1 MKQLETFLK
10 LIIIGIFTALIR
22 AYGQGFIPIVEEPLL
37 WPSIFVDGGIQFL
50 GFLVFG
56 SVFYTAIAA
65 LFLLMDKN
73 MKGKRIFK
81 GLKFS
86 LFLII
91 IWTAYL
97 LEPLPH
103 VTVTDM
109 IAYPLVDGMAL
120 LFLGILSGLLLGT
133 RDKEIAAV
141 EGEDYSAVKAVDS
154 SKTNE
159 LGTIVDNILSLAEED
174 IEGQAVELKQS
185 VTLTQDQDNEEE
197 FQEKEEEDDDA
208 LNMGKAKER
217 KESKHKF
224 SPLNVII
231 IGLVFFLVRIAM
243 YKYFSIYSY
252 FGTHAVETLVW
263 AVLTGLAIGVVYEM
277 TTGYICRK
285 TWYLRFLIFG
295 AVFLAVLLIGF
306 NGFMPL
312 IYRRDVVDLAIRT
325 IGDVA
330 AIIVA
335 GGICMLF
342 DFKRNISKASKETF
356 QK

>member
-10 LIIIGIFTALIR
+10 LIIIGILTALVR
-22 AYGQGFIPIVEEPLL
+22 AYGQGFIPIIEEPLF

-50 GFLVFG
+50 GFIVFG

-65 LFLLMDKN
+65 LFLLMNKN
-73 MKGKRIFK
+73 MKGRRFFK

-109 IAYPLVDGMAL
+109 IAYPLVDGAAL
-120 LFLGILSGLLLGT
+120 LILGILSGLLIGT
-133 RDKEIAAV
+133 KGKNTLEVEADQRDEMD
-141 EGEDYSAVKAVDS
+141 EEN
-154 SKTNE
+154 SKINE
-159 LGTIVDNILSLAEED
+159 LGSIVDNILSLEEEEL
-174 IEGQAVELKQS
+174 EGQSVELKEA
-185 VTLTQDQDNEEE
+185 VTLTQDNEEE
-197 FQEKEEEDDDA
+197 IQDMMKENYLKVSE
-208 LNMGKAKER
+208 GVKKKR
-217 KESKHKF
+217 SKRKF

-231 IGLVFFLVRIAM
+231 IGLIFFLVRIAM

-252 FGTHAVETLVW
+252 FGTHAVETLIW
-263 AVLTGLAIGVVYEM
+263 ALLTGLAIGVVYEM
-277 TTGYICRK
+277 TTRYICRK

-295 AVFLAVLLIGF
+295 AVFLSVILIGF

-312 IYRRDVVDLAIRT
+312 IYRRDMSDLALRT

-330 AIIVA
+330 AVILA
-335 GGICMLF
+335 GGICLLF
-342 DFKRNISKASKETF
+342 DFRKNIGKPLK
-356 QK
+356 

>member
-10 LIIIGIFTALIR
+10 LIIIGILTALVR
-22 AYGQGFIPIVEEPLL
+22 AYGQGFIPIIEEPLL
-37 WPSIFVDGGIQFL
+37 WPSIFVEGGIQFL
-50 GFLVFG
+50 GFIVFG

-65 LFLLMDKN
+65 LFLLMNKN
-73 MKGKRIFK
+73 MKGRSFFK

-109 IAYPLVDGMAL
+109 IAYPLVDGVAL
-120 LFLGILSGLLLGT
+120 LILGVLSGLLLGT
-133 RDKEIAAV
+133 KEKGTLEV
-141 EGEDYSAVKAVDS
+141 EADQSDEMDEES
-154 SKTNE
+154 SKINE
-159 LGTIVDNILSLAEED
+159 LGSIVDNILSLEEEE
-174 IEGQAVELKQS
+174 IEGQAVELKEA
-185 VTLTQDQDNEEE
+185 VTLTQDNEEE
-197 FQEKEEEDDDA
+197 IQDMMKENYLKVSE
-208 LNMGKAKER
+208 GAK
-217 KESKHKF
+217 KKSSKRKF

-231 IGLVFFLVRIAM
+231 IGLIFFLVRIAM

-252 FGTHAVETLVW
+252 FGTHAVETLIW
-263 AVLTGLAIGVVYEM
+263 ALLTGVAIGVVYEI

-295 AVFLAVLLIGF
+295 AVFLFVILIGF

-312 IYRRDVVDLAIRT
+312 IYRRDVIDLALRI

-330 AIIVA
+330 SVILA
-335 GGICMLF
+335 GGICLLF
-342 DFKRNISKASKETF
+342 DFKKNISKPPKVTL
-356 QK
+356 